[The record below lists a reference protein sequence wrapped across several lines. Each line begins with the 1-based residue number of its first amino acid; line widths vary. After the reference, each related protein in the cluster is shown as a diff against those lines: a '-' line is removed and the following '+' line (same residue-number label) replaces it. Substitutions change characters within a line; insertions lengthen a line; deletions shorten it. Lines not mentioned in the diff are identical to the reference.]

1 LTHKK
6 RKPRRKIVAIT
17 RQELEASQVPGFE
30 PGVMLDTQ
38 HLLISA
44 LLPPA
49 VKEFL
54 AQCEAEVTKICGE
67 RRGVRDKHQ
76 CNKNE

>member
-38 HLLISA
+38 QRESAEPSNIVQHLIA
-44 LLPPA
+44 
-49 VKEFL
+49 
-54 AQCEAEVTKICGE
+54 
-67 RRGVRDKHQ
+67 
-76 CNKNE
+76 